1 MIIVF
6 KCMGTQRVGLCSGR
20 IHVDCDE
27 KGRFIKQPTNV
38 WKIRMAFI
46 IAGCWM
52 FLCCTALIGPGLQ
65 SIKNTSVSILKLNQ
79 NTNDVATQGMLILDQ
94 VQRAKWNI
102 DELDV
107 QSLLTCPKSK
117 SVIKIDAKFDQL
129 EEVIQEVDF
138 EEIRQHIDIVM
149 NGNMLIEAAV
159 NVVEEYDWIIKMFT
173 LVLGVLTFFM
183 IFASCSAWSGMYR
196 YLFALT
202 DMMDL
207 FILPLFVLAI
217 MCCWIV
223 SSALA
228 FAGISNAGKFAIL
241 STKKIDFLYPMISL
255 SSQISV
261 QEIHSNTVWL
271 ER

>member
-1 MIIVF
+1 MALFIFWTALIITF
-6 KCMGTQRVGLCSGR
+6 KCMGPQRVGLCAGR

-38 WKIRMAFI
+38 WKIRVAFI

-52 FLCCTALIGPGLQ
+52 FLCLTALIGPGLQ
-65 SIKNTSVSILKLNQ
+65 SIKNTSVSIRKLNQ

-107 QSLLTCPKSK
+107 QSLPMMVKKTCPKSK

-129 EEVIQEVDF
+129 EEVIQEVDI

-149 NGNMLIEAAV
+149 NGNMLIETAV
-159 NVVEEYDWIIKMFT
+159 NFVEEYDWIIKMFT

-183 IFASCSAWSGMYR
+183 IFASFSAWSDMYR
-196 YLFALT
+196 YLSVLT
-202 DMMDL
+202 AMMNL

-228 FAGISNAGKFAIL
+228 VAGISNAGTFAIIMHGDL
-241 STKKIDFLYPMISL
+241 
-255 SSQISV
+255 
-261 QEIHSNTVWL
+261 
-271 ER
+271 